1 MENFI
6 FRINVLQN
14 FGGVKVKAGYEL
26 LFTFMNCRK
35 DFLKSSVPLSP
46 PVQQLFSQQASM
58 ALGKQRAGEYMAGKV
73 IASRTLKPS

>member
-35 DFLKSSVPLSP
+35 DFLKFSP
-46 PVQQLFSQQASM
+46 SFPTSATIILPASINGTRE
-58 ALGKQRAGEYMAGKV
+58 AESWGVHGRECNSFKDPK
-73 IASRTLKPS
+73 T